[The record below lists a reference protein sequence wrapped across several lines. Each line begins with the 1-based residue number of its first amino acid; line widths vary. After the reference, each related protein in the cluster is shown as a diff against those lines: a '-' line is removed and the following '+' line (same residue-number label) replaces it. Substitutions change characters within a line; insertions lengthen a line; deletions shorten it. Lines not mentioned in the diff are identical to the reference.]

1 MLTENTVTKLQEMKL
16 TAMARAF
23 KEQLTEP
30 NINGLAFEDRFGL
43 LVDQEWTSRKNNH
56 LKRLIKQ
63 AKFSETGACVEDIE
77 YHSARNLDSA
87 QIARLASCNYIAERH
102 NILLLGATGS
112 GKTYLTCALGMAAV
126 RNFLSVRYVRLPEL
140 LTELAIARSSG
151 NYRKVIRQYKKPALL
166 ILDEWLLYPLKETE
180 ARDLLEIA
188 EARYKKS
195 STIFCSQ
202 FDVPGWPEKL
212 GDPIIADAICDRI
225 VHDSYS
231 VVIECKESMRK
242 RKGVSEQ

>member
-1 MLTENTVTKLQEMKL
+1 M
-16 TAMARAF
+16 
-23 KEQLTEP
+23 
-30 NINGLAFEDRFGL
+30 
-43 LVDQEWTSRKNNH
+43 
-56 LKRLIKQ
+56 
-63 AKFSETGACVEDIE
+63 
-77 YHSARNLDSA
+77 
-87 QIARLASCNYIAERH
+87 
-102 NILLLGATGS
+102 
-112 GKTYLTCALGMAAV
+112 
-126 RNFLSVRYVRLPEL
+126 SVRYVRLPEL

-151 NYRKVIRQYKKPALL
+151 NYRKVIAQYKKPALL
-166 ILDEWLLYPLKETE
+166 IIDEWLLYPLKETE

-188 EARYKKS
+188 EARYKKA

-242 RKGVSEQ
+242 RKGVTET